1 MENIT
6 LFQFFHWY
14 YPNDGSLWKHC
25 TEQASWLKKLGVKYV
40 WLPPATKSANGMHE
54 PGYAVY
60 DLFDLGEFDQKGSV
74 PTKYGTKEEYLNCI
88 KALHKEGI
96 QVLADAVLNHRM
108 GADEKELVKAK
119 IVDTNDRTKIAETEE
134 AIEAYTR
141 FTFPARKGKYSQFIW
156 DWKCFTGFSVG
167 SNEGERIYS
176 IVNEYGHD
184 WEEVLDTEFGNFD
197 YLMGS
202 DVEFRNEHVRAELKW
217 WGKWFLETTG
227 VDGFRLDAVKHINPH
242 FMKEWIDF
250 VKQESKR
257 DLFILAEY
265 LTGNTDMLIKWNEA
279 MGNQCQMFDMVLHH
293 NFYEASMQKEH
304 YNLSSVFDNT
314 MVKRMPERSVTF
326 VDSHDSQP
334 FQALESFVDYW
345 FKPLAYSLILLR
357 EQGLPCVFYPSIY
370 GAKYEEER
378 DGKSAQVELAGILGL
393 REMMMVRHHLAYGVQ
408 RDYFDH
414 PNVVGWTRVGVAER
428 KNSGCAVLLSNGDD
442 GFKKMEMGKEH
453 ANAEFIDIMRNREE
467 KIKTDENG
475 AAYFTVRAK
484 TVSVWIRSEVEE
496 MIKV

>member
-74 PTKYGTKEEYLNCI
+74 STKYGTKEEYLNCI

-141 FTFPARKGKYSQFIW
+141 FTFPARKGKYSQ
-156 DWKCFTGFSVG
+156 
-167 SNEGERIYS
+167 
-176 IVNEYGHD
+176 
-184 WEEVLDTEFGNFD
+184 FGNFD

-334 FQALESFVDYW
+334 FQALESFV
-345 FKPLAYSLILLR
+345 
-357 EQGLPCVFYPSIY
+357 V
-370 GAKYEEER
+370 
-378 DGKSAQVELAGILGL
+378 
-393 REMMMVRHHLAYGVQ
+393 
-408 RDYFDH
+408 
-414 PNVVGWTRVGVAER
+414 
-428 KNSGCAVLLSNGDD
+428 
-442 GFKKMEMGKEH
+442 
-453 ANAEFIDIMRNREE
+453 
-467 KIKTDENG
+467 
-475 AAYFTVRAK
+475 
-484 TVSVWIRSEVEE
+484 
-496 MIKV
+496 

>member
-14 YPNDGSLWKHC
+14 YPNDGSLWRHC
-25 TEQASWLKKLGVKYV
+25 TEQAPWLKKLGVKYV

-96 QVLADAVLNHRM
+96 KVLADAVLNHRM

-119 IVDTNDRTKIAETEE
+119 IVDTNDRTRIAESEE
-134 AIEAYTR
+134 AVEAYTK

-156 DWKCFTGFSVG
+156 DWRCFTGFSVG

-176 IVNEYGHD
+176 IINEYGHD
-184 WEEVLDTEFGNFD
+184 WEEILDNEFGNFD

-227 VDGFRLDAVKHINPH
+227 VDGFRLDAVKHITPH

-250 VKQESKR
+250 VKQVSNK

-265 LTGNTDMLIKWNEA
+265 LTGSTDMLIKWNEA
-279 MGNQCQMFDMVLHH
+279 MGNQCQMFDMVLHK
-293 NFYEASMQKEH
+293 NFYEASMQKE
-304 YNLSSVFDNT
+304 NFSLNSIFDNT
-314 MVKRMPERSVTF
+314 MVQRMPERAVTF

-370 GAKYEEER
+370 GAQYEEER
-378 DGKSAQVELAGILGL
+378 DGQNVFVDLAGILGL
-393 REMMMVRHHLAYGVQ
+393 REMMMVRHHLSYGEQ
-408 RDYFDH
+408 REYFDH
-414 PNVVGWTRVGVAER
+414 PNVVGWTRAGVTER

-442 GFKKMEMGKEH
+442 GFKEMEMGKQH
-453 ANAEFIDIMRNREE
+453 ANAEFIDVMHNREE

-475 AAYFTVRAK
+475 VAYFTVRAK
-484 TVSVWIRSEVEE
+484 TVSVWIRSEVED